1 MSFKSQELT
10 KLDFYEILDLK
21 IDAGEKEIKKSY
33 RKKALKCH
41 PDKNPDNP
49 DAAKEFDRLKKILE
63 ILLDPGARKAY
74 NKVLKAR
81 KASKLR
87 AQECDAKTQKLKS
100 DLEERERRAQSQSH
114 ISEEERFRRELKRLE
129 DEGQRIIEE
138 ELDKLNREVERDL
151 KGTSGVNENKCT
163 TKETDVGH
171 KVKVKWTISRETPGY
186 SEEDIRQLFYK
197 WGDINAMVMKQK
209 SKKGTALIE
218 YKTKTG
224 AIVTDGFQLDFW
236 VTVFGPRMNKSNFKD
251 MAVQFEKGQIG
262 KPLEVVHVKAEAP
275 KVPEHKEIPEE
286 EKDQSGNYDYESI
299 ADMNIRRQDER
310 RRLIEEI
317 LKEEAMK

>member
-224 AIVTDGFQLDFW
+224 A
-236 VTVFGPRMNKSNFKD
+236 D

>member
-1 MSFKSQELT
+1 MSQKIEQDLT

-21 IDAGEKEIKKSY
+21 TDAGEKEIKKSY

-74 NKVLKAR
+74 DKVLKAR
-81 KASKLR
+81 KAAKIR
-87 AQECDAKTQKLKS
+87 AREADVKTQKLRS
-100 DLEERERRAQSQSH
+100 DLEERERRAQAHPH

-129 DEGQRIIEE
+129 EEGQRIIEE
-138 ELDKLNREVERDL
+138 ELEKLNKEVEREL
-151 KGTSGVNENKCT
+151 REAPGVNEKERT
-163 TKETDVGH
+163 TKDIEVGH
-171 KVKVKWTISRETPGY
+171 KVKVKWAISRESPGY
-186 SEEDIRQLFYK
+186 TEEEIRQLFY
-197 WGDINAMVMKQK
+197 
-209 SKKGTALIE
+209 
-218 YKTKTG
+218 
-224 AIVTDGFQLDFW
+224 
-236 VTVFGPRMNKSNFKD
+236 KD

-275 KVPEHKEIPEE
+275 KVPERKEVPQEVQ
-286 EKDQSGNYDYESI
+286 KQGNNYDYESI

>member
-1 MSFKSQELT
+1 MSHKNEQDLT

-21 IDAGEKEIKKSY
+21 TDAGEKEIKKSY

-74 NKVLKAR
+74 DKVLKAR
-81 KASKLR
+81 KAAKIR
-87 AQECDAKTQKLKS
+87 AREADAKTQKLRS
-100 DLEERERRAQSQSH
+100 DLEERERRAQAHPHVSRK
-114 ISEEERFRRELKRLE
+114 EKFRRELKRLE
-129 DEGQRIIEE
+129 EEGERIIEE
-138 ELDKLNREVERDL
+138 ELEKLNKEVEREL
-151 KGTSGVNENKCT
+151 KGTPGVNEKEHT
-163 TKETDVGH
+163 TKDTEVGH
-171 KVKVKWTISRETPGY
+171 KVKVKWTISRESPGY
-186 SEEDIRQLFYK
+186 TEEELRQLFYK

-218 YKTKTG
+218 YKTKGG
-224 AIVTDGFQLDFW
+224 A
-236 VTVFGPRMNKSNFKD
+236 D

-275 KVPEHKEIPEE
+275 KVPGRKEVPQEE
-286 EKDQSGNYDYESI
+286 QKQGGNYDYESI
-299 ADMNIRRQDER
+299 ADMNIRRQEER

>member
-1 MSFKSQELT
+1 MGLEKFQYPPPVLLLSVWSQ
-10 KLDFYEILDLK
+10 
-21 IDAGEKEIKKSY
+21 SY
-33 RKKALKCH
+33 LMYGLQFWM
-41 PDKNPDNP
+41 D
-49 DAAKEFDRLKKILE
+49 
-63 ILLDPGARKAY
+63 
-74 NKVLKAR
+74 
-81 KASKLR
+81 
-87 AQECDAKTQKLKS
+87 QAKTSILIMKFLMEASLSVGVAIQRGLGIFHFLVKCIL
-100 DLEERERRAQSQSH
+100 
-114 ISEEERFRRELKRLE
+114 FRRELKRLE

-171 KVKVKWTISRETPGY
+171 KVKVKWAISRETPGY
-186 SEEDIRQLFYK
+186 TEEDIRQLFYK

-275 KVPEHKEIPEE
+275 KVPEHKEIPQE